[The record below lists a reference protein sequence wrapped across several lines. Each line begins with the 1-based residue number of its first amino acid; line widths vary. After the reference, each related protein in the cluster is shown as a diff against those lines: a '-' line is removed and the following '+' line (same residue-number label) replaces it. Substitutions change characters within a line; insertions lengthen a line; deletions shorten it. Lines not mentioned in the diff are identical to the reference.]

1 MHKLFERILLRRLV
15 EWGGQ
20 HHLFHADHFGFLPT
34 RDCTLALATFLNDI
48 HIALSNKSFVAAV
61 CLDIKA
67 DYDSVCPKILT
78 YKLAS
83 YGIGGKMV
91 RWLSE
96 FTYFRLLKIR

>member
-1 MHKLFERILLRRLV
+1 MCDFFCINSLLFR
-15 EWGGQ
+15 Q
-20 HHLFHADHFGFLPT
+20 FSA

-48 HIALSNKSFVAAV
+48 HTALSNKSFVAAV

-83 YGIGGKMV
+83 YGISGKMS

-96 FTYFRLLKIR
+96 FTHFRLLKIR